1 VLTLVVDEGQAG
13 LGSGGRDSAI
23 SLGLAA
29 ALIVTL
35 RFFWRRSKPQRQEP

>member
-1 VLTLVVDEGQAG
+1 MSFIKVTEIISV
-13 LGSGGRDSAI
+13 I

-35 RFFWRRSKPQRQEP
+35 RFFWRRGKPLQEP